1 VATEAHPQGLTERP
15 TGSGSV
21 DIRVVA
27 RTGILPEI
35 TRQTYESLAK
45 ALREAVMNAIDA
57 GASEVH
63 IDLSF
68 AGEGVLRVVDDG
80 NGMTVDDLREHFF
93 TLGGSARADDGEKFG
108 RIGIGSLALLG
119 FGDAVRIRSQGRD
132 GPGVEAVVSMPPGGG
147 GLDPLAETNIGWAH
161 ETSEIERPPI
171 LSRRSETFTEVCVEG
186 LGHSVLDEVG
196 NVGSY
201 YALVEALRRLLPLP
215 LPPGGHDLLDA
226 LTTEQDAISTGVREI
241 AGEWSVDVFLH
252 GPWHEPT
259 VLYRR
264 VYGENASAEPWVGD
278 LHPISLVLPSTQD
291 EPIRLL
297 GYLVALPRANG
308 DWAGVTARVQNVAV
322 TVGTFFGLESDP
334 GFLRYVTGEL
344 HISGGFDK
352 RSLVRIDRSSFNE
365 TADDFRGIQQAMRDE
380 IYRFKIAG
388 PQRFQR
394 RKSEARA
401 HCRQARDVAT
411 GLCEIEAA
419 LAEIAVP
426 GRTSHGLPSRLP
438 KGWKSAPDASVVGRL
453 TAMGLRVSI
462 LGDNDADVSLMPGGR
477 DEVALPRILACPTVE
492 ILGVLYDLRLVH
504 LGCDA
509 PPLAV
514 SNSPRRLMVNVDH
527 AMVAERGVPDSVRV
541 LIALDVAEQV
551 DNPDDQ
557 IECLRGILGA
567 T

>member
-1 VATEAHPQGLTERP
+1 MATEAHPKSL
-15 TGSGSV
+15 SGRADASRSI

-63 IDLSF
+63 IDLCRV
-68 AGEGVLRVVDDG
+68 AEGVLRIVDDG
-80 NGMTVDDLREHFF
+80 SGMALDDLREHFF
-93 TLGGSARADDGEKFG
+93 ALGGSTRSDDAEKFG

-119 FGDAVRIRSQGRD
+119 FGDAVRIRSKRHVD
-132 GPGVEAVVSMPPGGG
+132 AAVEAVVSMPSGDG
-147 GLDPLAETNIGWAH
+147 GLDPLAETNLGRAREVH
-161 ETSEIERPPI
+161 DMELPAI
-171 LSRRSETFTEVCVEG
+171 LSVRTETFTEVCVEG
-186 LGHSVLDEVG
+186 LSEAVLDEVG
-196 NVGSY
+196 NVASY
-201 YALVEALRRLLPLP
+201 YGLVDTLRRLLPLP
-215 LPPGGHDLLDA
+215 LPAGDHALLDA
-226 LTTEQDAISTGVREI
+226 LSVEHEALSAQIGQI

-259 VLYRR
+259 ALSRR
-264 VYGENASAEPWVGD
+264 VYGESASAEPWIGD
-278 LHPISLVLPSTQD
+278 LHPISLVLPSAQD
-291 EPIRLL
+291 EPIHLS

-352 RSLVRIDRSSFNE
+352 RALVRIDRSSFNE

-401 HCRQARDVAT
+401 HCREASDLSA
-411 GLCEIEAA
+411 GLREIEAA
-419 LAEIAVP
+419 LEAVGP
-426 GRTSHGLPSRLP
+426 TPNGSCLPSRLAQ
-438 KGWKSAPDASVVGRL
+438 GWRAAPDASAVARL
-453 TAMGLRVSI
+453 KAMGLELRIS
-462 LGDNDADVSLMPGGR
+462 DDENADPVLMPEGR
-477 DEVALPRILACPTVE
+477 DEVVLPRSVAFPTVG
-492 ILGVLYDLRLVH
+492 ILGVTYDVRLVH
-504 LGCDA
+504 LGCGA
-509 PPLAV
+509 PPLAI
-514 SNSPRRLMVNVDH
+514 SNSPRRLTVNVDH
-527 AMVAERGVPDSVRV
+527 AMVAERGVTDSVRV
-541 LIALDVAEQV
+541 LIALDVVDQV
-551 DNPDDQ
+551 DDAAKRVDY
-557 IECLRGILGA
+557 LRQILGA
-567 T
+567 V